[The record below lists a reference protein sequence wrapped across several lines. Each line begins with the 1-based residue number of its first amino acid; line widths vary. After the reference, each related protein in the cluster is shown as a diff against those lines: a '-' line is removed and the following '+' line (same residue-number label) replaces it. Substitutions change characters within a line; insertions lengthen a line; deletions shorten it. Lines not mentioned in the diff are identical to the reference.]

1 MVMAISLGS
10 ANERESQMSVQTEG
24 PVLRWQTLNTIR
36 EEDGILI
43 SKYLTER
50 AKVPGGWLVISQFQ
64 IGSAHG
70 LVFLPDPNHLWDG
83 GSLP

>member
-1 MVMAISLGS
+1 
-10 ANERESQMSVQTEG
+10 MSDVHLDR
-24 PVLRWQTLNTIR
+24 PVLKWETLNTTR
-36 EEDGILI
+36 EEDGILH

-50 AKVPGGWLVISQFQ
+50 AKVPGGWLVISQFH

-70 LVFLPDPNHLWDG
+70 LVFLPDANHTWDG

>member
-1 MVMAISLGS
+1 V
-10 ANERESQMSVQTEG
+10 ETTHTTG
-24 PVLRWQTLNTIR
+24 PVLKWETLRTTR
-36 EEDGILI
+36 EEDGILN

-50 AKVPGGWLVISQFQ
+50 AKVPGGWLVISQFH

-70 LVFLPDPNHLWDG
+70 LVFLPDARHEWDG